1 MYMDIHLHGRLLRN
15 YLRLIN
21 LLVFMPANIALYIWA
36 ISHGTEMRANKPK
49 CFIDMLS
56 HYHHPADSH
65 IIN

>member
-1 MYMDIHLHGRLLRN
+1 MYMDTHLHGRLLRN

-21 LLVFMPANIALYIWA
+21 LLVFMPANIVLYIWA
-36 ISHGTEMRANKPK
+36 ILHGTEMKANKPR

-56 HYHHPADSH
+56 RYHHPADNH